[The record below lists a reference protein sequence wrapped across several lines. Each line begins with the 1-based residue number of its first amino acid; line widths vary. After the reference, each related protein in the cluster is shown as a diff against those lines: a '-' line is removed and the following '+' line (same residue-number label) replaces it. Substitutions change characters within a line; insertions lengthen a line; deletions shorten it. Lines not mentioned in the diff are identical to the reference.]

1 MKEEI
6 KVAEE
11 AALKIIDET
20 NWDPAKK
27 MFYNKIITDTAWST
41 NGSQDK
47 LQDLTESTF
56 KLAYMDVVR
65 DKEIDE
71 LKNIVKSTQETVDKT
86 DKNVNTMSEKID
98 KTNEK
103 LDELSNRMDT
113 NDKITIEL
121 KRTFDSIKNRKPTKM
136 EQLFAGLANLGWKGI
151 IWVWVPLAAIMA
163 MVYKSELIA
172 FFTNIF

>member
-1 MKEEI
+1 MKDEI
-6 KVAEE
+6 KIAEE

-20 NWDPAKK
+20 KWDPAKK

-71 LKNIVKSTQETVDKT
+71 LKEIVKSTQETVDKT
-86 DKNVNTMSEKID
+86 DKIVNSLSDKLD

-103 LDELSNRMDT
+103 LDGLTTRMDA

-121 KRTFDSIKNRKPTKM
+121 KKTFDGIRNRKKTKM
-136 EQLFAGLANLGWKGI
+136 EQLFDGLSNLGWKGI
-151 IWVWVPLAAIMA
+151 IWVWVPLPAIMA
-163 MVYKSELIA
+163 MVYKSELIG
-172 FFTNIF
+172 FFNNIF